1 MNKQT
6 PGLSGSSASD
16 ADEVYAAQR
25 RFLVV
30 AGAGYG
36 LTFGLAF
43 AAAAWGYDALA
54 LATFSADFFWLKL
67 AVGLA
72 LLLPLS
78 TAAGAL
84 AGRAPTP
91 LSVAVW
97 AVAGGLTGVVVALTY
112 FDGTNLGWLL
122 DSRLRD
128 TTTLLADETARL
140 IMIIQIVIGVI
151 GGGLAGLFEPISLEG
166 AWGHATH
173 AHRLSA
179 RSLAS
184 FAACLPIALLL
195 GAAAD
200 QLLNAPVRM
209 PLESIHADIQFLLDN
224 PGLNARPQVS
234 ETLWINRARLSR
246 PYILYMVT
254 APIGI
259 QNSAVLD
266 VAFDR
271 GGVLRCFAVGPQ
283 IGGCKDVTNAYQGWM
298 DRVVQAGLSS
308 DSTPLLCRTCEWTVD
323 QPVLAWLDAHRQD
336 FSPRYTILKERQ
348 AAGWVLMSAQF
359 DSGRRIECRF
369 HRAMPV
375 ILDRCWD
382 PARP

>member
-1 MNKQT
+1 MNEQT
-6 PGLSGSSASD
+6 LSLSTGSAPGAGD
-16 ADEVYAAQR
+16 VYAVQR

-54 LATFSADFFWLKL
+54 LATISADLFWLKL

-78 TAAGAL
+78 VAAGAL
-84 AGRAPTP
+84 VGRAPTL
-91 LSVAVW
+91 LSVGAW
-97 AVAGGLTGVVVALTY
+97 AVAGGLTGVVVGLTY

-128 TTTLLADETARL
+128 TAALLADETARVV
-140 IMIIQIVIGVI
+140 MIIQIVIGVI

-166 AWGHATH
+166 AWGHATR
-173 AHRLSA
+173 ARRMSA
-179 RSLAS
+179 RSWVS

-200 QLLNAPVRM
+200 QLLNAPARV
-209 PLESIHADIQFLLDN
+209 PLESIHADIQLLLDN
-224 PGLNARPQVS
+224 PGSSVRPQVS
-234 ETLWINRARLSR
+234 ETLWVNRTRLSR
-246 PYILYMVT
+246 PYILYLVT

-283 IGGCKDVTNAYQGWM
+283 IGGCKDAANVYQGWM
-298 DRVVQAGLSS
+298 DQVVRAGLSS
-308 DSTPLLCRTCEWTVD
+308 DLTPLLCKTCEWTVNR
-323 QPVLAWLDAHRQD
+323 PVLAWLDMHRQD
-336 FSPRYTILKERQ
+336 FIPGYTIQKERQ
-348 AAGWVLMSAQF
+348 LAGWVIMSVQF
-359 DSGRRIECRF
+359 DSGRRVECRF
-369 HRAMPV
+369 RRAMPV

-382 PARP
+382 PSRP